1 MCSASEKEKEEKEI
15 VPAIENVVSVGKCT
29 VPVATTTV
37 GDSRSIRYSEGAHLL
52 SHLLFFHQLL
62 HLPRFRLLFG
72 CVTFALPLPLLSV

>member
-1 MCSASEKEKEEKEI
+1 MCSASEKEEEKEI
-15 VPAIENVVSVGKCT
+15 VPAIENVASVGKCT

-72 CVTFALPLPLLSV
+72 CVTLALPLSLLSV